1 MLTIDTHCHASAS
14 WFEPIEVLLFQMDG
28 NAVDKAVLIQH
39 RGEYDNSYLLECAQA
54 NPGRFAVVAIVDTDQ
69 HDAPET
75 LAQWAAQGV
84 QGVRFTTRTRSP
96 GKDPLAIW
104 REAAELGLVV
114 SCLDTS
120 VSYVSEEFQTL
131 VREFPHLR
139 IMIEHFGFWR
149 SEGQAGHDYFPKLM
163 ELAKYPNLYLKVPGF
178 GEYVPRPFPARNPPF
193 DLDTAPRYIDM
204 AMEAFGVDRMVI
216 GTDYPPSSEREGYTN
231 VVRYL
236 REYLTRFSTQ
246 QQEAILGG
254 TAASLF
260 RFDNP

>member
-14 WFEPIEVLLFQMDG
+14 WFEPIEVLLFQMDS

-39 RGEYDNSYLLECAQA
+39 RGEYDNSYLLECARA

-69 HDAPET
+69 PDAPET
-75 LAQWAAQGV
+75 LAEWAAQGV
-84 QGVRFTTRTRSP
+84 QGVRFTAATRSP
-96 GKDPLAIW
+96 GGDPLAIW
-104 REAAELGLVV
+104 RKAAELGLVV
-114 SCLDTS
+114 SCLDTCAA
-120 VSYVSEEFQTL
+120 YVSEDFQALVKEFL
-131 VREFPHLR
+131 ELR
-139 IMIEHFGFWR
+139 IMIEHFGFWHA
-149 SEGQAGHDYFPKLM
+149 EGQAGHDSFPKLM
-163 ELAKYPNLYLKVPGF
+163 ELARYPNLYLKVPGF

-193 DLDTAPRYIDM
+193 DLGAVPPYIDK
-204 AMEAFGVDRMVI
+204 AVEAFGAERMVI

-236 REYLTRFSTQ
+236 REYLTRFRTQ

-260 RFDNP
+260 RFDNR